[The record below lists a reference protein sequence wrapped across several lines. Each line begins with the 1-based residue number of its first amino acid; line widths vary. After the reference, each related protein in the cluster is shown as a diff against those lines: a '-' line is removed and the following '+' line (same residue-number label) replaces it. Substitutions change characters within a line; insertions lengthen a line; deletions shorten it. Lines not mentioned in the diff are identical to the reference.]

1 MVNRSGMET
10 TWAGSEKWFV
20 WTTKFEALGMSS
32 CDGGREV
39 ISPAQRRFYLLIS
52 NPSKTTHLGT
62 LIRCA
67 AAFGAHQLLL
77 VGHDKF
83 NCRGSFGSHQF
94 LDILCFRN
102 WETVQ
107 DYLRRGGDLGSESSV
122 KDEDSSKC
130 NGSEVS
136 HPQRNPI
143 DIIGILGAYGGG
155 DEIFSHNGVPV
166 YEVVDEFASLVI
178 PKESNCDATCQL
190 PIRSFPIH
198 TRPFSDCSDDVCF
211 LLSRD
216 YNLPISQARMCKGF
230 VHVPHLSLDD
240 DTATITKSNL
250 LDMATS
256 SSIVLHHFT
265 AWAGYVERSV
275 AENQKFVK
283 DAKPSARRR
292 LCRVVDQSDNNGKE
306 NDVDDVMESMESMT
320 MWNDNCGDY

>member
-1 MVNRSGMET
+1 M
-10 TWAGSEKWFV
+10 
-20 WTTKFEALGMSS
+20 MSS
-32 CDGGREV
+32 CDGGGDTV
-39 ISPAQRRFYLLIS
+39 SPAQRRFYVLIS

-107 DYLRRGGDLGSESSV
+107 DYLQRGGDIGSESSV
-122 KDEDSSKC
+122 KEDEDSSKC

-136 HPQRNPI
+136 PRRNPI

-166 YEVVDEFASLVI
+166 YEGVDETASLVI
-178 PKESNCDATCQL
+178 PKEDQSNFDATCRL

-198 TRPFSDCSDDVCF
+198 TRPFSGCSDDVCF

-216 YNLPISQARMCKGF
+216 NNLPISQARMCKGF
-230 VHVPHLSLDD
+230 VHVPHLSIDD
-240 DTATITKSNL
+240 DDRITQSNL
-250 LDMATS
+250 LDMTTAV
-256 SSIVLHHFT
+256 SIVLHHFT
-265 AWAGYVERSV
+265 AWAGFVERTV

-283 DAKPSARRR
+283 DAKPNARRR
-292 LCRVVDQSDNNGKE
+292 LCRVAGQSDNNE
-306 NDVDDVMESMESMT
+306 NANDIVDDVMESMESMT
-320 MWNDNCGDY
+320 MWNENCGDY

>member
-1 MVNRSGMET
+1 
-10 TWAGSEKWFV
+10 
-20 WTTKFEALGMSS
+20 MSS
-32 CDGGREV
+32 CDGGGEV
-39 ISPAQRRFYLLIS
+39 VSPAKRRRRFYLLIS

-67 AAFGAHQLLL
+67 AAFGVHQLLL

-102 WETVQ
+102 WDRVQ
-107 DYLRRGGDLGSESSV
+107 EYLQRGGDIGSDESI
-122 KDEDSSKC
+122 KEEDGSSKC
-130 NGSEVS
+130 NGSEES

-155 DEIFSHNGVPV
+155 DEIFSHIGVPV
-166 YEVVDEFASLVI
+166 YECVDDETTSLVI
-178 PKESNCDATCQL
+178 PKESNCDVTCHL
-190 PIRSFPIH
+190 PIRSYPVH

-211 LLSRD
+211 LLSRGN
-216 YNLPISQARMCKGF
+216 NLPISQARICTGF
-230 VHVPHLSLDD
+230 VHVPHLSIDD
-240 DTATITKSNL
+240 DDDRITQSNL
-250 LDMATS
+250 LDMVTTL
-256 SSIVLHHFT
+256 SIVLHHFT

-283 DAKPSARRR
+283 DAKPCARRR
-292 LCRVVDQSDNNGKE
+292 LCRVVDQSDNIKNA
-306 NDVDDVMESMESMT
+306 NDVDDVIESMESMT